1 MDFNKIV
8 DNSIVILPSSL
19 KKMVLMY
26 KNSHYEL
33 NFKMFSK
40 EDIQNK
46 LNGTIDDEVKAY
58 LLKKNI
64 PFNQA
69 TLYLN
74 YISRGANLEKYKEIL
89 SIKEELINAGYLKID
104 KSFKELFKNK
114 KVVIFGYSNEDLEI
128 KNILEQLEV
137 YNVEFYNLEKL
148 PINLCK
154 HSCIEFKTIDEE
166 LHNALINVIDNFD
179 NNKIKIICEE
189 SSFLYLDI
197 FSKKYGL
204 KLVFSNKNLGNSI
217 EAKNV
222 INAYLKENRSIKDSL
237 SKFISE
243 NPKNKNYIKIKDLN
257 DIYEFDTLNESIKN
271 FKNVLSSKKINEKEF
286 ENEIEVLTNIE
297 FDPEYVYFLLNANDS
312 FLPKIK
318 TNNEIYDDEDKKEMF
333 LETSIDENRLNKEL
347 ADLFLKSK
355 KLIYISYSKTSNSGE
370 HELTNLMKN
379 DMFSLVKFKN
389 NDYDYSNDI
398 AYSFFS
404 KYNDIFKKYD
414 IKTPSYNL
422 YKNYFS
428 EIKEFD
434 NKFKGI
440 DRNDIS
446 FRKYSYSSLDKFYK
460 CPFMYYCTNILKLNN
475 YESNFIL
482 DYGKYAHKILEDVYD
497 DDFDF
502 DKRSEELL
510 NQYEFSQKDKM
521 FIKGLNANLKHA
533 TELIKE
539 RKEGVKEHS
548 FCAFSEKSIEFEIN
562 KTVGFKGQ
570 IDSLIEIEDKYLVIV
585 DYKTGHFDKFDS
597 RFLEFGIGIQLPSY
611 QYLISKT
618 KEFKDKE
625 TIGMYVQPIVIKGLN
640 NINSKKYAE
649 NFKLNGI
656 TIDNYNLIGYFDA
669 SFNTEMASRYIKSLK
684 KNKSGGF
691 NQHSVICTK
700 ETFESFVDDMEKLIL
715 EADKKIRNNVFDI
728 SPIKTSSI
736 DPCRFC
742 AYKYICFKKE
752 KDYKEIKL
760 NKDEE
765 AKEDE

>member
-1 MDFNKIV
+1 MDFKKIV

-46 LNGTIDDEVKAY
+46 LYGKIDDEVKAY

-64 PFNQA
+64 PFNQT

-74 YISRGANLEKYKEIL
+74 YISRGANLNKYKEIL
-89 SIKEELINAGYLKID
+89 SIKEELINSGYLKTD

-137 YNVEFYNLEKL
+137 NNVEFYNLEKI

-189 SSFLYLDI
+189 SSFLYLDV

-222 INAYLKENRSIKDSL
+222 INAYLKENRSIKDNL
-237 SKFISE
+237 NKFVSE
-243 NPKNKNYIKIKDLN
+243 NPKNKNYIKIKELD

-271 FKNVLSSKKINEKEF
+271 FKNVLSTKKINEKEF

-297 FDPEYVYFLLNANDS
+297 FDPEYVYFLLNASDS

-318 TNNEIYDDEDKKEMF
+318 TNNEIYDDEDKKEML

-347 ADLFLKSK
+347 ADLFLKSD
-355 KLIYISYSKTSNSGE
+355 KLVYISYSKTSNSGE

-379 DMFSLVKFKN
+379 DMFSLVKSKN
-389 NDYDYSNDI
+389 NDYDYSKDI

-404 KYNDIFKKYD
+404 KYNDILKKYD

-440 DRNDIS
+440 DRNDTY

-460 CPFMYYCTNILKLNN
+460 CPFMYYCINILKLNN

-548 FCAFSEKSIEFEIN
+548 FCAYSEKSIEFEIN
-562 KTVGFKGQ
+562 ETVGFKGQ

-597 RFLEFGIGIQLPSY
+597 RYLEYGIAIQLPSY

-618 KEFKDKE
+618 DEFKNKE

-640 NINSKKYAE
+640 NINSKKYVE

-656 TIDNYNLIGYFDA
+656 TIDNYNLIRYFDA

-715 EADKKIRNNVFDI
+715 EADQKIRNNEFDI
-728 SPIKTSSI
+728 SPIKTSSV

>member
-89 SIKEELINAGYLKID
+89 SKKEELINAGYLKTD
-104 KSFKELFKNK
+104 KSFKKLFKNK

-137 YNVEFYNLEKL
+137 NNVEFYNLEKL

-166 LHNALINVIDNFD
+166 MHNALINVIDNFD

-237 SKFISE
+237 SKFVSE
-243 NPKNKNYIKIKDLN
+243 NPKNKNYIKIKELD

-286 ENEIEVLTNIE
+286 ENEIEVLANIE
-297 FDPEYVYFLLNANDS
+297 FDPEYTYFLLNANDS

-318 TNNEIYDDEDKKEMF
+318 TNNEIYDDEDKKEML
-333 LETSIDENRLNKEL
+333 LETSIDENRLIKEL
-347 ADLFLKSK
+347 ADLFLKND

-389 NDYDYSNDI
+389 NDYDYSKDI

-460 CPFMYYCTNILKLNN
+460 CPFMYYCMNILKLNN

-510 NQYEFSQKDKM
+510 SQYEFSQKDKM

-539 RKEGVKEHS
+539 RKEGVKDYS
-548 FCAFSEKSIEFEIN
+548 FCALSEKLIEFEIN

-597 RFLEFGIGIQLPSY
+597 RYLEYGIGIQLPSY

-669 SFNTEMASRYIKSLK
+669 SFNTEMTSRYIKSLK
-684 KNKSGGF
+684 KNKNGGF

-715 EADKKIRNNVFDI
+715 EADKKIRNNEFDI